1 MVESATV
8 VSGPS
13 PPSRKLRSLIIYICA
28 GFAILVAI
36 MAAVAPWAFSNAAL
50 RNEFAAQIRHV
61 TGLAAISQGRA
72 VFVVLPQP
80 HISID
85 GVSFSDPS
93 GALRIDA
100 QYFKGYV
107 RLAPLFAGRIEIASA
122 TIGQPEMHID
132 LDSRPMPPDSVIGR
146 AADASPAS
154 AEAASADAARLG
166 AVTLVDGRARLIS
179 KQLSS
184 DLSIDA
190 INMTLDWRKLG
201 VAAIVTGQAGIR
213 GENAAIAA
221 WIASPAGLL
230 RGQQSALSLKI
241 DAPSFSLSADGGIA
255 STPKWQFE
263 GHIHAAAPSVRTLL
277 EQAGYFVPLPGPFN
291 DFDANCEATIAAA
304 SAVLAGL
311 HLQFDGNAFEGTL
324 AFQARDGT
332 PLLSGTLATNRLS
345 LRPFLASL
353 SPATGR
359 DGQWNR
365 DPFDLKEYGSAD
377 LDFRVSASRMLFSY
391 FEIEDAAFSLM
402 RNSRRVE
409 LILAGAKAYQGT
421 IKGRAAFDVRDNG
434 VGMQATAAISGADL
448 AALSFDAFGW
458 PKFYGA
464 LTGMANLESAGASVS
479 ELMRSLDGTAQIDV
493 AQGQLGGIDL
503 DSVLHRIDKSP
514 LALLS
519 DIHYGQTAFKRAG
532 FGLRF
537 VKGVASIEEGKL
549 ENPSLRVGF
558 GGTVDFGEQGLE
570 LHAVAMPSIGEA
582 KPGKEIQKFR
592 FDVAG
597 SWDDL
602 AFTPDVRGLIRRSG
616 AAAPLFSQQPEV
628 AKHLGSGGEDA
639 K

>member
-8 VSGPS
+8 ISGPY
-13 PPSRKLRSLIIYICA
+13 PPSRKLRSFIIYIFA
-28 GFAILVAI
+28 GLAILVAI
-36 MAAVAPWAFSNAAL
+36 MAAAAPWAFSNAAL

-61 TGLAAISQGRA
+61 TGLAAISHGRA
-72 VFVVLPQP
+72 VFVLLPQP
-80 HISID
+80 HVSID
-85 GVSFSDPS
+85 DVSFADPS

-100 QYFKGYV
+100 RYFKGYV
-107 RLAPLFAGRIEIASA
+107 RLARLFAGRIEIASA
-122 TIGQPEMHID
+122 TIGQPEMRID
-132 LDSRPMPPDSVIGR
+132 LDGRPMPPDSVIGR
-146 AADASPAS
+146 AVDASPAT

-201 VAAIVTGQAGIR
+201 AAAIVTGQARIR

-230 RGQQSALSLKI
+230 RGQHSALSLKI
-241 DAPSFSLSADGGIA
+241 DASLFSLSADGGLA
-255 STPKWQFE
+255 STPKWQFN

-277 EQAGYFVPLPGPFN
+277 EQAGYFAPLPGPFN

-304 SAVLAGL
+304 TAVLSGL

-324 AFQARDGT
+324 AFQAGDRA
-332 PLLSGTLATNRLS
+332 PALSGTLATNRLS
-345 LRPFLASL
+345 LRPFLSSL

-391 FEIEDAAFSLM
+391 FEVEDAAFSLM
-402 RNSRRVE
+402 RNSGRVE

-421 IKGRAAFDVRDNG
+421 IKGRATFDVRDNG
-434 VGMQATAAISGADL
+434 IGMQATAVISGADL

-458 PKFYGA
+458 PEFYGA
-464 LTGMANLESAGASVS
+464 LTGIANLESAGASMS
-479 ELMRSLDGTAQIDV
+479 EFMRNLDGTAQIDV

-514 LALLS
+514 LALLA
-519 DIHYGQTAFKRAG
+519 DIHRGRTAFERAG

-537 VKGVASIEEGKL
+537 VKGVAGIEQGKL

-558 GGTVDFGEQGLE
+558 GGTVDFGERGLD
-570 LHAVAMPSIGEA
+570 LHAVATPSIGEA
-582 KPGKEIQKFR
+582 RPGKEFQKFR
-592 FDVAG
+592 FDVGG

-602 AFTPDVRGLIRRSG
+602 AFSPDVRGLIRRSG
-616 AAAPLFSQQPEV
+616 AAAPLFPQQPEV

>member
-1 MVESATV
+1 
-8 VSGPS
+8 
-13 PPSRKLRSLIIYICA
+13 
-28 GFAILVAI
+28 
-36 MAAVAPWAFSNAAL
+36 
-50 RNEFAAQIRHV
+50 
-61 TGLAAISQGRA
+61 
-72 VFVVLPQP
+72 
-80 HISID
+80 
-85 GVSFSDPS
+85 
-93 GALRIDA
+93 
-100 QYFKGYV
+100 
-107 RLAPLFAGRIEIASA
+107 
-122 TIGQPEMHID
+122 
-132 LDSRPMPPDSVIGR
+132 
-146 AADASPAS
+146 
-154 AEAASADAARLG
+154 
-166 AVTLVDGRARLIS
+166 LIS

-201 VAAIVTGQAGIR
+201 AAAIVTGQARIR

-230 RGQQSALSLKI
+230 RGQHSALSLKI
-241 DAPSFSLSADGGIA
+241 DASLFSLSADGGLA
-255 STPKWQFE
+255 STPKWQFN

-277 EQAGYFVPLPGPFN
+277 EQAGYFAPLPGPFN

-304 SAVLAGL
+304 TAVLSGL

-324 AFQARDGT
+324 AFQARDGA
-332 PLLSGTLATNRLS
+332 PALSGTLATNRLS
-345 LRPFLASL
+345 LRPFLSSL

-391 FEIEDAAFSLM
+391 FEVEDAAFSLM
-402 RNSRRVE
+402 RNSGRVE

-421 IKGRAAFDVRDNG
+421 IKGRATFDVRDNG
-434 VGMQATAAISGADL
+434 IGMQATAVISGADL

-458 PKFYGA
+458 PEFYGA
-464 LTGMANLESAGASVS
+464 LTGMANLESAGASMS
-479 ELMRSLDGTAQIDV
+479 EFMRNLDGTAQIDV
-493 AQGQLGGIDL
+493 ALGQLGGIDL

-514 LALLS
+514 LALLA
-519 DIHYGQTAFKRAG
+519 DIHRGRTAFERAG

-537 VKGVASIEEGKL
+537 VKGVAGIEQGKL

-558 GGTVDFGEQGLE
+558 GGTVDFGERGLD
-570 LHAVAMPSIGEA
+570 LHAVATPSIGEA
-582 KPGKEIQKFR
+582 RPGKEFQKFR
-592 FDVAG
+592 FDVGG

-602 AFTPDVRGLIRRSG
+602 AFTPDVRGLIRQSG

>member
-8 VSGPS
+8 ISGPS
-13 PPSRKLRSLIIYICA
+13 PPSRKLRSFIIYIFA
-28 GFAILVAI
+28 GLAILVAI
-36 MAAVAPWAFSNAAL
+36 MAAAAPWAFSNAAL

-61 TGLAAISQGRA
+61 TGLAAISHGRA
-72 VFVVLPQP
+72 VFVLLPQP
-80 HISID
+80 HVSID
-85 GVSFSDPS
+85 DVSFADPS

-100 QYFKGYV
+100 RYFKGYV

-122 TIGQPEMHID
+122 TIGQPEMRID
-132 LDSRPMPPDSVIGR
+132 LDGRPMPPDSVIGR
-146 AADASPAS
+146 AADASPAT

-190 INMTLDWRKLG
+190 INMTLEWRKLG
-201 VAAIVTGQAGIR
+201 AAAIVTGQARIR

-230 RGQQSALSLKI
+230 RGQHSALSLKV
-241 DAPSFSLSADGGIA
+241 DAPSFSLSADGGLA
-255 STPKWQFE
+255 STPKWQFN

-277 EQAGYFVPLPGPFN
+277 EQAGYFAPLPGPFN

-304 SAVLAGL
+304 TAVLSGL
-311 HLQFDGNAFEGTL
+311 YLQFDGNAFEGTL
-324 AFQARDGT
+324 AFQARDGA
-332 PLLSGTLATNRLS
+332 PALSGTLATNRLS
-345 LRPFLASL
+345 LRPFLSSL

-391 FEIEDAAFSLM
+391 FEVEDAAFSLM
-402 RNSRRVE
+402 RNSGRVE

-421 IKGRAAFDVRDNG
+421 IKGRATFDVRDNG
-434 VGMQATAAISGADL
+434 IGMQATAVISGADL

-458 PKFYGA
+458 PEFYGA
-464 LTGMANLESAGASVS
+464 LTGMANLESAGASMS
-479 ELMRSLDGTAQIDV
+479 EFMRNLDGTAQIDV

-514 LALLS
+514 LALLA
-519 DIHYGQTAFKRAG
+519 DIHRGRTAFERAG

-537 VKGVASIEEGKL
+537 VKGVAGIEQGKL

-558 GGTVDFGEQGLE
+558 GGTVDFGERGLD
-570 LHAVAMPSIGEA
+570 LHAVATPSIGEA
-582 KPGKEIQKFR
+582 RPGKEFQKFR
-592 FDVAG
+592 FDVGG

-602 AFTPDVRGLIRRSG
+602 AFSPDVRGLIRRSG
-616 AAAPLFSQQPEV
+616 AAAPLFPQQPEV
-628 AKHLGSGGEDA
+628 AKHLGSSGEDA